1 VSQLLLAVVLL
12 LGAGAGAVL
21 LSRWPRLADRAYVTL
36 LLAGAAVGVAEAVLV
51 LRSGAVSATLSGSL
65 PGGPWVFGLDPLSAW
80 FLLPI
85 LGVGAAAGT
94 FGVGYLG
101 FERGHRPVAATHG
114 LFIVLLLGL
123 VGVVSAQAVVPFLAA
138 WEIMAISAYLLV
150 MHEHEQAEV
159 RRAGLVYITLTHLST
174 LALIGM
180 FAALSVNATG
190 RSFTELGLGNQTP
203 GSARSVALGLALV
216 GFGLKAG
223 AVPLHFWLPGA
234 HAAAPSHVSAV
245 LSGVMLKVGIY
256 GLFRLMS
263 LVGAPPPWFGWALF
277 GVGLVS
283 GVLGVVWALAQHDLK
298 RLLAYHSVENI
309 GIILLGMGVGV
320 LGVAHGQP
328 AVALLGFTGALLH
341 TLNHAL
347 FKSLLF
353 LGAGAVYRATGRRII
368 DQLGGLGR
376 CMPWTAL
383 AFGVGSIAIVGLPPL
398 NGFVSEWTVFQGL
411 LASGASGEP
420 LRYAV
425 VGAAGLGL
433 IGALALACFTKLD
446 GTLFLGHS
454 RSAVPGARPAR
465 DPGAVMLAP
474 MLTLSGLCLAIGMLP
489 VAVLRPARLIVA
501 GLAIGADGGALAA
514 TAWQADAMR
523 VTVLGGGLLA
533 MILLL
538 LMARHWL
545 AAGAVAR
552 VAPTWGCAGAVSTP
566 RMQYTASSYAAL
578 LLAAFGPLAG
588 THISRTA
595 DTFHSSVVDP
605 VQDGAVLPAWR
616 LLCRTGDRLRGIQ
629 GGRLRW
635 YLLLV
640 IFTLVA
646 LLFYLTKAGRA
657 S

>member
-1 VSQLLLAVVLL
+1 VSLLLLAVVLL
-12 LGAGAGAVL
+12 LGAGAAAVL
-21 LSRWPRLADRAYVTL
+21 LRRWPHLADRVYITL
-36 LLAGAAVGVAEAVLV
+36 LLAGAAVGLAQAVLV
-51 LRSGAVSATLSGSL
+51 LRDGPVFATVPGTL
-65 PGGPWVFGLDPLSAW
+65 PGGPWAFGLDPLSAW

-101 FERGHRPVAATHG
+101 FERAHRPVAVTHG
-114 LFIVLLLGL
+114 LFIVLLVGL
-123 VGVVSAQAVVPFLAA
+123 VGVVAAQAIVPFMTA
-138 WEIMAISAYLLV
+138 WEIMALSAYLLI
-150 MHEHEQAEV
+150 MREHEQPEV
-159 RRAGLVYITLTHLST
+159 RRAGLIYIVLTHLST
-174 LALIGM
+174 LALLGM

-190 RSFTELGLGNQTP
+190 HSFTELGVGNQTA
-203 GSARSVALGLALV
+203 GTTRSVVLALALV

-223 AVPLHFWLPGA
+223 AVPLHFWLPAA

-256 GLFRLMS
+256 GLFRVLG
-263 LVGAPPPWFGWALF
+263 LVGAPPAWFGWALF
-277 GVGLVS
+277 GAGLVS
-283 GVLGVVWALAQHDLK
+283 GVLGVVWALAQHQLK

-320 LGVAHGQP
+320 LGVAYGKP
-328 AVALLGFTGALLH
+328 AVGLLGFTGALLH

-353 LGAGAVYRATGRRII
+353 LGAGTVYRATGRRMI

-376 CMPWTAL
+376 RMPWTAL
-383 AFGVGSIAIVGLPPL
+383 AFGVGSVAIVGLPPL

-411 LASGASGEP
+411 LAAGSSRET

-433 IGALALACFTKLD
+433 IGALALACFTKLN
-446 GTLFLGHS
+446 GMLFLGHP
-454 RSAVPGARPAR
+454 RSAIGGSRPAH

-474 MLTLSGLCLAIGMLP
+474 ILTLAGLCIGIGMLP
-489 VAVLRPARLIVA
+489 AVVLRPVRQIVA
-501 GLAIGADGGALAA
+501 GLAMGGGGGVLAD
-514 TAWQADAMR
+514 TAWQTDAMR
-523 VTVLGGGLLA
+523 VTALGAGLLA
-533 MILLL
+533 TIVLL

-545 AAGAVAR
+545 AAGGVAR
-552 VAPTWGCAGAVSTP
+552 VAPTWGCAAAVSTP
-566 RMQYTASSYAAL
+566 RMQYTASSYAAP

-588 THISRTA
+588 TQISRTA
-595 DTFHSSVVDP
+595 DTFHLSAVDP
-605 VQDGAVLPAWR
+605 VQDRTVLPAWR

-640 IFTLVA
+640 IFTLLA
-646 LLFYLTKAGRA
+646 LLLYLTKAGRA